1 MNENE
6 RNFKDLAKGWSKI
19 IKEEK
24 QKQDK
29 ESQEYF
35 ESLSY
40 EEQLKAFYHV
50 CRIIW
55 LGEIIERRTYR
66 GVLYEMFKF
75 GPDAYSLGMDC
86 GFFDIHNNLFTAHEI
101 DESIKKI
108 LAYLDV
114 EIDRDKLMKCRQIL
128 LYGGIDKT

>member
-1 MNENE
+1 
-6 RNFKDLAKGWSKI
+6 
-19 IKEEK
+19 
-24 QKQDK
+24 
-29 ESQEYF
+29 
-35 ESLSY
+35 
-40 EEQLKAFYHV
+40 
-50 CRIIW
+50 IIW